1 MKGWFHQPDWRKRVG
16 WSYYI
21 KTKETEIN
29 IEDIQKIV
37 DKFPNDWF
45 YFGESKRDEKPV
57 KQDWGWSTIVDI
69 SNPWKN
75 WDDEKL
81 NQSVALLPI
90 GVCYGSQQIGKTVCD
105 FVVEQLK
112 DLNYTILDVEFS
124 Y

>member
-1 MKGWFHQPDWRKRVG
+1 MSAWYDI
-16 WSYYI
+16 Y
-21 KTKETEIN
+21 TKENVSI
-29 IEDIQKIV
+29 DDAQKIV
-37 DKFPNDWF
+37 NEFPDNWF
-45 YFGESKRDEKPV
+45 YIGENKRNEKPV
-57 KQDWGWSTIVDI
+57 RQDWGWSTIVDI

-90 GVCYGSQQIGKTVCD
+90 GGCYGSQQIGKTVCD